1 MPIRMLNGVR
11 GVRAPA
17 RIAAIYTAFGLLWI
31 WLSDWLLLWHGYMV
45 DYGFLTAVI
54 KGTAFVFLTAALLFW
69 LVRREVSAI
78 QQSAILLRAVVEGT
92 TDAVYVKDCDGRHL
106 LVNEA
111 AAGFIGRSVADAIGR
126 NNHELFEFADAER
139 LFASDQAIMAGSEVV
154 TKEETLTA
162 AGVSRTY
169 HATKAPLRDANGN
182 LIGLIGIS
190 RDISE
195 RKQAE
200 LALFESEK
208 RFRQLADA
216 IPQIVW
222 TAGPDGAVTHLNA
235 KLAEYIGSDTD
246 GLLGWSWAQVIHPDD
261 LPGMVASWK
270 GVIATGISRDIE
282 FRIRRADGVY
292 RWHVAREVPARA
304 ADGTVSTWYGTCTD
318 IDDLKRTEKVL
329 RETEALLQEAQRIA
343 RLGSWSWEPP
353 TDHVRW
359 SDAEF
364 ELFGVDRQ
372 TVNPSFAAF
381 LALVHP
387 DDRVV
392 AVARV
397 EAMLAG
403 ADEFADDL
411 RIVRPDGAI
420 MWINSRARATRDA
433 TGTLV
438 RVEGIDQDVTS
449 RRLADEA
456 VRASEARYR
465 LLFESNPHP
474 MWVFDVDSLRIRA
487 VNDAAVSAYGYSRAE
502 FLAMTVRDIRPA
514 EDVPRLE
521 ATIAGLNPGPS
532 RSGPW
537 RHRRK
542 DGTIFDVEVS
552 THELDD
558 GDGRSRLV
566 MALDISDR
574 VRAEGAL
581 ARRHGVLERIAC
593 GAAQTEILTH
603 IVDLIENEIDDSI
616 CSILILEND
625 GRLRIGAAQHL
636 PPEYNAAIDGIAA
649 GPGVGSCGTCAHL
662 ARAVIVADIATDPL
676 WTDFR
681 TAALS
686 HGLRACWSVPV
697 LAANSTNTGSVLGT
711 FALYRKWASEPT
723 PDELSVLHSAAQLTG
738 IAIERERAG
747 HALRASEERLQEAA
761 RVAGFGVFEH
771 DHRTESFFWSPRLRE
786 IYGYPPDAP
795 ADLAAYLGLIHPDDR
810 QTIAEAVRK
819 AHDPSGDGRFDVRH
833 RLIRPIDGRVLWL
846 ATQSKTRFAGNG
858 AGRRPV
864 RTVGATMDVTAAREA
879 AEALQHSEERYR
891 KLVETLPTS
900 VHIID
905 DGRLT
910 FCNPA
915 CVALFGAATEADL
928 LGKTPFELVH
938 PDSHGA
944 VTARIQSILA
954 RQERAPAVV
963 VKIVRVDG
971 QVRIVHA
978 VATPVSNGRSRDAHL
993 VCLNDITE
1001 QERSSELLRSV
1012 LASVD
1017 DAILTI
1023 DELGVVQSAN
1033 PSAVQQFGYSMDEL
1047 VGENVRTLMP
1057 EPYRGEHD
1065 SYLVNYFRTGAA
1077 KVIGIGREVEGRR
1090 RDGTLFPA
1098 ELTVTEF
1105 QLNEKRHF
1113 TGVLRDITERK
1124 RLEAQFLQ
1132 AQKMES
1138 VGRLAGGVAHDF
1150 NNLLTVINGY
1160 CELLISGISAGDP
1173 RLENIKAIRDAGER
1187 AARLTQ
1193 QLLAFSRKAI
1203 VEPKL
1208 LDLNEVL
1215 KQSAILLRRLIGED
1229 ILLAMDISQTPIHV
1243 KIDPGQ
1249 IDQIIMNL
1257 AVNARDAMPT
1267 GGRLTIKATIVPLTD
1282 GNAVRFARLTVSDTG
1297 HGISDAIKGKIFEPF
1312 FSTKDVGAGT
1322 GLGLAVVYGIV
1333 TQCGGKITVESAVG
1347 VGTTFQLLLPLAA
1360 GETLKATVAP
1370 PQLPSRGGETVLL
1383 VEDEDAVRQFVC
1395 TALQA
1400 EGYVVLE
1407 AARAAEAV
1415 RHAET
1420 YPGAI
1425 HLLISDVVM
1434 PETGGRQLLGILRRY
1449 RPELRVLF
1457 MSGYTDDAVLLHGVV
1472 ESADAF
1478 IQKPF
1483 TPLALA
1489 QKVREVIDA
1498 PAS

>member
-1 MPIRMLNGVR
+1 MPIQMLTGVGGVR
-11 GVRAPA
+11 TPA

-31 WLSDWLLLWHGYMV
+31 WLSDWVLLWLGYTS

-69 LVRREVSAI
+69 LVRREVAAI

-111 AAGFIGRSVADAIGR
+111 AARFVGRPVADMLGR
-126 NNHELFEFADAER
+126 NNHELFESADAER
-139 LFASDQAIMAGSEVV
+139 LFAGDREIMAGGKVV
-154 TKEETLTA
+154 TREETLTA
-162 AGVSRTY
+162 AGVTRTY
-169 HATKAPLRDANGN
+169 HATKAPLCDARGN

-195 RKQAE
+195 QKRAE
-200 LALFESEK
+200 RDLFESEK

-222 TAGPDGAVTHLNA
+222 TAAPDGAVTHLNA
-235 KLAEYIGSDTD
+235 KTAEYIGFGTE
-246 GLLGWSWAQVIHPDD
+246 GLLGWSWAQIIHPGD
-261 LPGMVASWK
+261 LPDMVASWK

-292 RWHVAREVPARA
+292 RWHVAREVPVRA
-304 ADGTVSTWYGTCTD
+304 ADGTILIWYGTCTD
-318 IDDLKRTEKVL
+318 IDDLKRTENAL
-329 RETEALLQEAQRIA
+329 RETEARLREAQRIA

-353 TDHVRW
+353 TDRVSW

-364 ELFGVDRQ
+364 ELLGIERE
-372 TVNPSFAAF
+372 TAGPSFAKF

-387 DDRVV
+387 DDRAV

-411 RIVRPDGAI
+411 RIVRPDGVN

-438 RVEGIDQDVTS
+438 RVEGIDQDVTA

-456 VRASEARYR
+456 MCASEARYR

-474 MWVFDVDSLRIRA
+474 MWVFDVGSLRFRA
-487 VNDAAVSAYGYSRAE
+487 VNEAAVSAYGYSRAE
-502 FLAMTVRDIRPA
+502 FLAMTIRDIRPA
-514 EDVPRLE
+514 EDVQRLD
-521 ATIAGLNPGPS
+521 ATIAGLAPGPS

-542 DGTIFDVEVS
+542 DGTAFDVEVS
-552 THELDD
+552 THDL
-558 GDGRSRLV
+558 GDAEGRSRLV

-574 VRAEGAL
+574 LRAEGAL
-581 ARRHGVLERIAC
+581 ARRQCVLEEIAG
-593 GAAQTEILTH
+593 GAALTEVLAR
-603 IVDLIENEIDDSI
+603 IVDLIEDEIADST
-616 CSILILEND
+616 CSILILEGD

-636 PPEYNAAIDGIAA
+636 PPEYNAAIDGIVA

-662 ARAVIVADIATDPL
+662 GRAVIVADIATDPL
-676 WTDFR
+676 WADFR
-681 TAALS
+681 TTALS
-686 HGLRACWSVPV
+686 HGLRACWSVPI
-697 LAANSTNTGSVLGT
+697 LTASSTGTGSVLGT

-723 PDELSVLHSAAQLTG
+723 PDELSVLHAAAQLAG

-786 IYGYPPDAP
+786 IYGYDPDAP
-795 ADLAAYLGLIHPDDR
+795 VDLVAYLALIHPDDR

-833 RLIRPIDGRVLWL
+833 RLIRPDDGRILWL
-846 ATQSKTRFAGNG
+846 ATQSQTRFAGNG
-858 AGRRPV
+858 VDRHPV
-864 RTVGATMDVTAAREA
+864 RTVGATMDVTAERET
-879 AEALQHSEERYR
+879 AEALQRSEERYR
-891 KLVETLPTS
+891 TLVETLPTS

-915 CVALFGAATEADL
+915 CVALFGAETEADL
-928 LGKTPFELVH
+928 WGKTPFDLVH
-938 PDSHGA
+938 PESHEL
-944 VTARIQSILA
+944 VKSRISAIVA
-954 RQERAPAVV
+954 TRGRAPAVV

-971 QVRIVHA
+971 QIRTVHA
-978 VATPVSNGRSRDAHL
+978 VATPVPNSRYPDTHL

-1017 DAILTI
+1017 DAILTF
-1023 DELGVVQSAN
+1023 DEQGVVQSVN

-1047 VGENVRTLMP
+1047 VGENVCTLMP
-1057 EPYRGEHD
+1057 EPYPREHD
-1065 SYLVNYFRTGAA
+1065 AYLANHFGTGAA

-1105 QLNEKRHF
+1105 QLNGKRHF

-1124 RLEAQFLQ
+1124 RLETQFLQ

-1160 CELLISGISAGDP
+1160 CDFLIDDHPIGDP
-1173 RLENIKAIRDAGER
+1173 RLENLKSIRDAGER
-1187 AARLTQ
+1187 AAGLTQ

-1203 VEPKL
+1203 VEPQL
-1208 LDLNEVL
+1208 LDLNDVL
-1215 KQSAILLRRLIGED
+1215 NKSAILLRRLIGED
-1229 ILLAMDISQTPIHV
+1229 VILAMVTSPAPIHIKV
-1243 KIDPGQ
+1243 DPGQ
-1249 IDQIIMNL
+1249 MDQIIMNL

-1267 GGRLTIKATIVPLTD
+1267 GGRLTIEATTVPPSD

-1297 HGISDAIKGKIFEPF
+1297 HGISDEIKGKIFEPF
-1312 FSTKDVGAGT
+1312 FTTKGVGAGT

-1333 TQCGGKITVESAVG
+1333 AQCGGRITVESAVG

-1360 GETLKATVAP
+1360 GETSETNAEP
-1370 PQLPSRGGETVLL
+1370 PDLDHRGGQTVLL
-1383 VEDEDAVRQFVC
+1383 VEDEDAVRKFVRI
-1395 TALQA
+1395 ALETQGFA
-1400 EGYVVLE
+1400 VLE
-1407 AARAAEAV
+1407 AAGGAEAV

-1425 HLLISDVVM
+1425 HLLVSDVVM
-1434 PETGGRQLLGILRRY
+1434 PEMGGRQLFETLRRY
-1449 RPELRVLF
+1449 RPDLRVLF

-1472 ESADAF
+1472 EATDAF

-1489 QKVREVIDA
+1489 RKVREVIDA